1 MRGFADLETV
11 IGEAVHGQRMPRKS
25 QIQFQYHRMPILDWT
40 GIDPTPSMESHTLTL
55 PLVPQRDL
63 QSTITETLHVTT

>member
-1 MRGFADLETV
+1 
-11 IGEAVHGQRMPRKS
+11 
-25 QIQFQYHRMPILDWT
+25 
-40 GIDPTPSMESHTLTL
+40 MESDTLTL